1 MTVIADTNAVLAFL
15 LEDRPA
21 ERRIVADWVADHG
34 PLLITEAVFIET
46 FWVLGGG
53 LAASR
58 GDLVERVRRLI
69 ASSSFGAWDDGLV
82 AMTLELME
90 AHPRLAAVDCILA
103 ARALRGDTVV
113 TFDRRLDRVLEQL

>member
-1 MTVIADTNAVLAFL
+1 MTVVADTNAVLPFL

-46 FWVLGGG
+46 CWVLGGG

-58 GDLVERVRRLI
+58 GELVERVRRLI
-69 ASSSFGAWDDGLV
+69 ASSSFDTWDDGLV
-82 AMTLELME
+82 ALSLALME
-90 AHPRLAAVDCILA
+90 HHPRLAVVDCILA
-103 ARALRGDTVV
+103 ARASRGDTVV
-113 TFDRRLDRVLEQL
+113 TFDRRLDRVLGQL

>member
-46 FWVLGGG
+46 CWVLSGG

-58 GDLVERVRRLI
+58 GDLVDRVWRLI
-69 ASSSFGAWDDGLV
+69 ASSSFCAWDDGLV
-82 AMTLELME
+82 AIALELME
-90 AHPRLAAVDCILA
+90 AHPRLAPVDCILA
-103 ARALRGDTVV
+103 ARALRGDTVL
-113 TFDRRLDRVLEQL
+113 TFDRRLDRVLEQP